1 MPRAST
7 NHRDSVRR
15 PSRGL
20 RALTAAPAAA
30 LAAVLLI
37 APAPAQ
43 EGGRSVEAIED
54 QAEADRARAQ
64 ALRKKARV
72 LSEEVR
78 ALKSESVAVARRAQ
92 DLESELSDI
101 EATLTSLE
109 DEERAKRTA
118 LRDRR
123 AQMIDTLAAV
133 QRIAAQPPA
142 ALALAP
148 GSPLEVVRGAMLL
161 RVAVPQIEA
170 RAARLRADLE
180 ELAVLRRQIERQ
192 RETMAAT
199 AEKLAAER
207 RHLAELLDRKT
218 RLRADAATK
227 SRAAAERAAALAD
240 EARDMRE
247 LVARLRRQAE
257 ERAAAR
263 RALAPLPRRKPET
276 PAATAS
282 RTGAAAGGEGQD
294 AATAPARQTARLERP
309 SDVRTFPG
317 ERASLRMPAR
327 GRIVTRYGDRVE
339 RAGGSMESRGIAI
352 ATRPAAQVV
361 APYDGQVVYAGPF
374 KGYGRILII
383 EHGQRYHSLLA
394 GLERIDAIV
403 GQWLLA
409 GEPVGVMGGSETRTP
424 ELYVELRRT
433 GRPINPLP
441 WLAETG
447 DKVRG

>member
-1 MPRAST
+1 MPRIST
-7 NHRDSVRR
+7 SR
-15 PSRGL
+15 PGNVSRL
-20 RALTAAPAAA
+20 RGAVATLWAVPAAA
-30 LAAVLLI
+30 LALGLLV

-43 EGGRSVEAIED
+43 EAGRSVEDIES
-54 QAEADRARAQ
+54 QAEADRARAR
-64 ALRKKARV
+64 ALREKARA

-78 ALKSESVAVARRAQ
+78 ALKAESVAVARRAQ
-92 DLESELSDI
+92 NLESELSAI
-101 EATLTSLE
+101 EATLTTLE
-109 DEERAKRTA
+109 DEQRAKRKA

-142 ALALAP
+142 ALAVAP

-161 RVAVPQIEA
+161 RVAVPRIEA
-170 RAARLRADLE
+170 RAARLREDLA
-180 ELAVLRRQIERQ
+180 ELADLRRQIERQ
-192 RETMAAT
+192 QETMAAT

-207 RHLAELLDRKT
+207 RHLAKLLERKKG
-218 RLRADAATK
+218 LRASASEESK
-227 SRAAAERAAALAD
+227 AAARRAAALAD

-247 LVARLRRQAE
+247 LVTRLRRQAE
-257 ERAAAR
+257 DRAAAR
-263 RALAPLPRRKPET
+263 RALAPLPRRKPEVPGT
-276 PAATAS
+276 ARATAQAE
-282 RTGAAAGGEGQD
+282 GAGGNGEKQ
-294 AATAPARQTARLERP
+294 PAQRMARLDRP
-309 SDVRTFPG
+309 SDVRSFPG

-327 GRIVTRYGDRVE
+327 GRIVTHYGERVE
-339 RAGGSMESRGIAI
+339 RAGGSTESRGIAI

-403 GQWLLA
+403 GQWVLA
-409 GEPVGVMGGSETRTP
+409 GEPVGVMGGSQTRNP